1 MGSAEFCAVFIL
13 PAAVVEL
20 ALGGGRA
27 NSKSFK
33 NNGNSIFYVKC
44 GGYSS

>member
-13 PAAVVEL
+13 PAAMVEL
-20 ALGGGRA
+20 ALGGRA

>member
-20 ALGGGRA
+20 ALGGGLVV
-27 NSKSFK
+27 FT
-33 NNGNSIFYVKC
+33 GITD
-44 GGYSS
+44 